1 MPRESKLCEF
11 EVIKDIYW
19 DDWGRF
25 VKVFRKG
32 DVCKGKLWPDGSVS
46 AESTLYEGITDSV
59 EPDCIVIRSVEG

>member
-1 MPRESKLCEF
+1 MAEMKSVPCEF

-32 DVCKGKLWPDGSVS
+32 DVCQGTLHPDGSVS
-46 AESTLYEGITDSV
+46 AESTIYDGITDDV
-59 EPDCIVIRSVEG
+59 ELDSIVIHK